1 MGDVICDRENKITH
15 QITQL
20 FSVRLH
26 TFLYKIRRFY
36 CISDCKNEKKLFM
49 CKNYAILSDCLN
61 KISVYYEATPL
72 KHDRHDFMG
81 LFRSGSTE
89 LIYIN

>member
-1 MGDVICDRENKITH
+1 
-15 QITQL
+15 
-20 FSVRLH
+20 
-26 TFLYKIRRFY
+26 
-36 CISDCKNEKKLFM
+36 M

-89 LIYIN
+89 LIYINWQRRDMDEAMRSDYIELFNEMDYK